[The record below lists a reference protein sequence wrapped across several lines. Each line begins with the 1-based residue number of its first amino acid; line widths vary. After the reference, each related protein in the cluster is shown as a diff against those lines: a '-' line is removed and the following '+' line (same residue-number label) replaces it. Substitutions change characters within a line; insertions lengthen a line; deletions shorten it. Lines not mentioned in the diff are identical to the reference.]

1 MDIDQVD
8 NKVITNGHTLGNEN
22 AWNLL
27 DARKELYNAIENG
40 EILKAIEL
48 IEKRFPGLIQKD
60 DNNNNKELESAHRVL
75 FKLKCQQFIEIAR
88 KSPEEAVFYAHQYL
102 QSNRLEYKEMV
113 YEVSSLVAY
122 EDPSKSGQAHLLSQ
136 DRRRQ
141 LADEVNCVVLA
152 YCNMPE
158 YTSIERLQRQYEVVK
173 QELNSI
179 EKMDEKNSYR
189 DKILST

>member
-1 MDIDQVD
+1 
-8 NKVITNGHTLGNEN
+8 
-22 AWNLL
+22 
-27 DARKELYNAIENG
+27 
-40 EILKAIEL
+40 
-48 IEKRFPGLIQKD
+48 
-60 DNNNNKELESAHRVL
+60 
-75 FKLKCQQFIEIAR
+75 
-88 KSPEEAVFYAHQYL
+88 
-102 QSNRLEYKEMV
+102 MV

-141 LADEVNCVVLA
+141 LADEVNCVVLGNIYNKIWLIKNITEICFTFNFFILICFFFYILA

-189 DKILST
+189 DKILSTST